1 MHFASGGV
9 NNLEGAVGLHLTGT
23 RAFKDYESYIMSNT
37 GLLLIFSQ
45 PENTARSSKH
55 CSIHPRKQPVT
66 QP

>member
-9 NNLEGAVGLHLTGT
+9 SNLEGAVGLHLTGT
-23 RAFKDYESYIMSNT
+23 WAFKDYESYIVSNT
-37 GLLLIFSQ
+37 GLLIFSQ

-55 CSIHPRKQPVT
+55 CSICPRKQPMT